1 MTGLSKE
8 CVAAFVTGLAL
19 AWTVKQ
25 LRLARSRAAS
35 QQNDTSESAR
45 ASSLLE
51 VHAVAPELVTLFC
64 NSGASFDDLDSEER
78 LIQFQ
83 VEQLLMQLQMEDCF
97 ASLGHL
103 SQKPVILLVDRG
115 TLDGA
120 AYVTEQQWQ
129 EVLKR
134 TGLGEDNL
142 LLDRYDAVIHLV
154 SAADGAEKYY
164 DFETNDVR
172 FEGLQEARETDART
186 RSAWSSHPRLHI
198 IDNSTDFEG
207 KFRRVE
213 LAVGNVLAPQ

>member
-1 MTGLSKE
+1 M
-8 CVAAFVTGLAL
+8 VV
-19 AWTVKQ
+19 
-25 LRLARSRAAS
+25 
-35 QQNDTSESAR
+35 
-45 ASSLLE
+45 
-51 VHAVAPELVTLFC
+51 PELVTLFC